1 MSKCFYHIIGVA
13 VLVLAFSSC
22 SSTKT
27 LKKPHSIEGMTER
40 EYVENVVTNAGG
52 WDALTGKMTLAVDLG
67 EKGVTKVN
75 GMLRIKRNKVIQM
88 SITPLL
94 GIEVARIE
102 ISPDGVLVIDRMNK
116 RYVKAS
122 FAEVMALASADLNF
136 HTLQSLFMNELF
148 LPGKNGVTIR
158 DFSAYH
164 IDVDVANVMLG
175 VKKQK
180 RFSYRFHTQAPEAL
194 LKETHIGLIGT
205 PYGLKWK
212 YDDFRPLEHKRFPM
226 EMYVSF
232 IGGKKTLEA
241 SFKLSR
247 LSTESNWDAHTELSR
262 KYKQVELEDILKL
275 LLK

>member
-13 VLVLAFSSC
+13 VLVFAFSSC

-27 LKKPHSIEGMTER
+27 LKKSHSIEGMTER
-40 EYVENVVTNAGG
+40 AYVENVITNAGG

-75 GMLRIKRNKVIQM
+75 GILRIKRNKVIQM

-122 FAEVMALASADLNF
+122 FAEVMVLTNADLNF

-148 LPGKNGVTIR
+148 LPGKNSVTIR

-164 IDVDVANVMLG
+164 IDVDVANVMLE

-212 YDDFRPLEHKRFPM
+212 YDDFRLLEHKRFPM

-232 IGGKKTLEA
+232 IGGKKPLEA

>member
-27 LKKPHSIEGMTER
+27 LKKSHSIEGMTER
-40 EYVENVVTNAGG
+40 AYVENVITNAGG

-67 EKGVTKVN
+67 EKGITKVN
-75 GMLRIKRNKVIQM
+75 GMLRIKKNVVIQM

-122 FAEVMALASADLNF
+122 FAEVMVLTNADLNF

-148 LPGKNGVTIR
+148 LPGKNSVTIR
-158 DFSAYH
+158 DLSAYH
-164 IDVDVANVMLG
+164 IDVDVANVMLE

-212 YDDFRPLEHKRFPM
+212 YDDFRLLEHKRFPM

-232 IGGKKTLEA
+232 IGGKKPLEA

>member
-1 MSKCFYHIIGVA
+1 
-13 VLVLAFSSC
+13 
-22 SSTKT
+22 
-27 LKKPHSIEGMTER
+27 
-40 EYVENVVTNAGG
+40 
-52 WDALTGKMTLAVDLG
+52 
-67 EKGVTKVN
+67 
-75 GMLRIKRNKVIQM
+75 
-88 SITPLL
+88 
-94 GIEVARIE
+94 
-102 ISPDGVLVIDRMNK
+102 
-116 RYVKAS
+116 
-122 FAEVMALASADLNF
+122 MALASADLNF

-164 IDVDVANVMLG
+164 IDVDVANVMLE

-212 YDDFRPLEHKRFPM
+212 YDDFRLLEHKRFPM

-232 IGGKKTLEA
+232 IGGKKPLEA

>member
-27 LKKPHSIEGMTER
+27 LKKSHSIEGMTER
-40 EYVENVVTNAGG
+40 EYVENVMTNAGG
-52 WDALTGKMTLAVDLG
+52 WDALTGKMTLALDLG

-75 GMLRIKRNKVIQM
+75 GMLRIKKNVVIQM

-102 ISPDGVLVIDRMNK
+102 VSPDGVLVIDRMNK

-148 LPGKNGVTIR
+148 LPGKNSVTIR
-158 DFSAYH
+158 DFSAYR
-164 IDVDVANVMLG
+164 IDVDVANVMLE

-180 RFSYRFHTQAPEAL
+180 RFSYRFYTQAPEAL

-212 YDDFRPLEHKRFPM
+212 YDDFRLLEHKRFPM

-232 IGGKKTLEA
+232 IGGKKPLEA

>member
-13 VLVLAFSSC
+13 VLVFAFSSC

-27 LKKPHSIEGMTER
+27 LKKSHSIEGMTER
-40 EYVENVVTNAGG
+40 AYVENVITNAGG

-75 GMLRIKRNKVIQM
+75 GMLRIKKNVVIQM

-122 FAEVMALASADLNF
+122 FAEVMVLTNADLNF

-148 LPGKNGVTIR
+148 LPGKNSVTIR
-158 DFSAYH
+158 DLSAYH
-164 IDVDVANVMLG
+164 IDVDVANVMLE

-212 YDDFRPLEHKRFPM
+212 YDDFRLLEHKRFPM

-232 IGGKKTLEA
+232 IGGKKPLEA

>member
-27 LKKPHSIEGMTER
+27 LKKSHSIEGMTER
-40 EYVENVVTNAGG
+40 AYVENVITNAGG
-52 WDALTGKMTLAVDLG
+52 WDALTGKMTLALDLG

-94 GIEVARIE
+94 GIEVARVE

-148 LPGKNGVTIR
+148 LPGKNSVTIR
-158 DFSAYH
+158 DFSAYR
-164 IDVDVANVMLG
+164 IDVDVANVMLE

-212 YDDFRPLEHKRFPM
+212 YDDFRLLEHKRFPM

-232 IGGKKTLEA
+232 IGGKKPLEA

>member
-13 VLVLAFSSC
+13 VLVFAFSSC

-40 EYVENVVTNAGG
+40 AYVENVITNAGG

-122 FAEVMALASADLNF
+122 FAEVMALTNADLNF

-148 LPGKNGVTIR
+148 LPGKNSVTIR
-158 DFSAYH
+158 DLSAYH
-164 IDVDVANVMLG
+164 IDVDVANVMLE

-194 LKETHIGLIGT
+194 LKETRIGLIGT

-212 YDDFRPLEHKRFPM
+212 YDDFRLLEHKRFPM

-232 IGGKKTLEA
+232 IGGKKPLEA

>member
-27 LKKPHSIEGMTER
+27 LKKSHSIEGMTER

-148 LPGKNGVTIR
+148 LPGKNSVTIR

-164 IDVDVANVMLG
+164 IDVDVANVMLE

-212 YDDFRPLEHKRFPM
+212 YDDFRLLEHKRFPM

-232 IGGKKTLEA
+232 IGGKKPLEA

-247 LSTESNWDAHTELSR
+247 LSTESNWDAHTELSK

>member
-40 EYVENVVTNAGG
+40 AYVENVITNAGG

-122 FAEVMALASADLNF
+122 FAEVMVLTNADLNF

-148 LPGKNGVTIR
+148 LPGKNSVTIR
-158 DFSAYH
+158 DLSAYH
-164 IDVDVANVMLG
+164 IDVDVANVMLE

-212 YDDFRPLEHKRFPM
+212 YDDFRLLEHKRFPM

-232 IGGKKTLEA
+232 IGGKKPLEA

>member
-1 MSKCFYHIIGVA
+1 MSKCFYHIIGVT

-27 LKKPHSIEGMTER
+27 LKKSHSIEGMTER
-40 EYVENVVTNAGG
+40 EYVENVMTNAGG
-52 WDALTGKMTLAVDLG
+52 WDALTGKMTLALDLG

-148 LPGKNGVTIR
+148 LPGKNSVTIR
-158 DFSAYH
+158 DFSAYR

-180 RFSYRFHTQAPEAL
+180 RFSYRFYTQAPEAL

-212 YDDFRPLEHKRFPM
+212 YDDFRLLEHKRFPM

-232 IGGKKTLEA
+232 IGGKKPLEA

>member
-40 EYVENVVTNAGG
+40 EYVENVMTNAGG

-122 FAEVMALASADLNF
+122 FAEVMVLTNADLNF

-148 LPGKNGVTIR
+148 LPGKNSVTIR
-158 DFSAYH
+158 DLSAYH
-164 IDVDVANVMLG
+164 IDVDVANVMLE

-212 YDDFRPLEHKRFPM
+212 YDDFRLLEHKRFPM

-232 IGGKKTLEA
+232 IGGKKPLEA

>member
-27 LKKPHSIEGMTER
+27 LKKSHSIEGMTER

-52 WDALTGKMTLAVDLG
+52 WDALTGKMTLALDLG
-67 EKGVTKVN
+67 EKGMTKVN

-148 LPGKNGVTIR
+148 LPGKNSVTIR

-164 IDVDVANVMLG
+164 IDVDVANVMLE

-205 PYGLKWK
+205 PYGLKWE

-226 EMYVSF
+226 EMYVS
-232 IGGKKTLEA
+232 IVGGKKPLEA

-247 LSTESNWDAHTELSR
+247 LSTESNWDAHTELSK

>member
-13 VLVLAFSSC
+13 VLVFAFSSC

-27 LKKPHSIEGMTER
+27 LKKSHSIEGMTER
-40 EYVENVVTNAGG
+40 EYVENVMANVGG
-52 WDALTGKMTLAVDLG
+52 WDALIGKMTLALELG

-75 GMLRIKRNKVIQM
+75 GMLRIKRDEVIQL
-88 SITPLL
+88 SVTPLL
-94 GIEVARIE
+94 GIEVARVE
-102 ISPDGVLVIDRMNK
+102 ISPGGVLVIDRMNK

-122 FAEVMALASADLNF
+122 FAEVMALAGTDLNF
-136 HTLQSLFMNELF
+136 HTLQSLFLNELF
-148 LPGKNGVTIR
+148 LPGKNSVTIR

-164 IDVDVANVMLG
+164 IDVDAANVLLG
-175 VKKQK
+175 VKKTK
-180 RFSYRFHTQAPEAL
+180 RFSYSFHTQAPEAFL
-194 LKETHIGLIGT
+194 RETHVGLIGT
-205 PYGLKWK
+205 PYQLRWE
-212 YDDFRPLEHKRFPM
+212 YDDFRPLEHKFFPT
-226 EMYVSF
+226 EMSVSF
-232 IGGKKTLEA
+232 VGGKEPLEA

>member
-13 VLVLAFSSC
+13 VLVFAFSSC

-27 LKKPHSIEGMTER
+27 LKKSHSIEGMTER
-40 EYVENVVTNAGG
+40 AYVENVITNAGG

-122 FAEVMALASADLNF
+122 FAEVMVLTNADLNF

-148 LPGKNGVTIR
+148 LPGKNSVTIR
-158 DFSAYH
+158 DLSAYH
-164 IDVDVANVMLG
+164 IDVDVANVMLE

-212 YDDFRPLEHKRFPM
+212 YDDFRLLEHKRFPM

-232 IGGKKTLEA
+232 IGGKKPLEA

>member
-40 EYVENVVTNAGG
+40 AYVENVITNAGG

-122 FAEVMALASADLNF
+122 FAEVMVLTNADLNF

-148 LPGKNGVTIR
+148 LPGKNSVTIR
-158 DFSAYH
+158 DLSAYH
-164 IDVDVANVMLG
+164 IDVDVANVMLE

-212 YDDFRPLEHKRFPM
+212 YDDFRLLEHKRFPM

-232 IGGKKTLEA
+232 IGGKKPLEA

-247 LSTESNWDAHTELSR
+247 LSTESNWDAHTELSK

>member
-1 MSKCFYHIIGVA
+1 
-13 VLVLAFSSC
+13 
-22 SSTKT
+22 
-27 LKKPHSIEGMTER
+27 
-40 EYVENVVTNAGG
+40 
-52 WDALTGKMTLAVDLG
+52 
-67 EKGVTKVN
+67 
-75 GMLRIKRNKVIQM
+75 M

-122 FAEVMALASADLNF
+122 FAEVMALAGTDLNF

-148 LPGKNGVTIR
+148 LPGKNRVTIR

-164 IDVDVANVMLG
+164 IDVDVANVMLE

-180 RFSYRFHTQAPEAL
+180 RFSYRFHTQAPEAIL
-194 LKETHIGLIGT
+194 RETYIGLIGT

-212 YDDFRPLEHKRFPM
+212 YDDFRLLEHKRFPM
-226 EMYVSF
+226 EMYVS
-232 IGGKKTLEA
+232 IVGGKKPLEA

-247 LSTESNWDAHTELSR
+247 LSTESNWDVHTELSK